1 MDSKLHILQHSLG
14 LDKYGGGNQYR
25 NHFATGPNG
34 KDFADCVA
42 LAEMGLM
49 KDCGTSSFTGDM
61 HCFVVTPAGIDYVA
75 LNSPARPPVPKVSR
89 SKARY
94 GRFLEYGDMFDS
106 FLDFCRWDSEP
117 ERSWN
122 GGRA

>member
-14 LDKYGGGNQYR
+14 LNKYGEGNQYR

-34 KDFADCVA
+34 KDFDDCVA

-49 KDCGTSSFTGDM
+49 KDYGTLSFTGDM

-75 LNSPARPPVPKVSR
+75 LNSPPVPKVSR

-94 GRFLEYGDMFDS
+94 GRFLKYGDMFDS